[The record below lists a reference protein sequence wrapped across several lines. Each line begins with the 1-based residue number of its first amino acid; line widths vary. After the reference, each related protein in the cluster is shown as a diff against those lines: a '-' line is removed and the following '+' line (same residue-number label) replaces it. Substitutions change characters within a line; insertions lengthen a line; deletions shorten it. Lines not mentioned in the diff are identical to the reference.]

1 MPTEEYVMSQ
11 STENAQVTTQV
22 MAAAGV
28 SFALFSSV
36 ANMSSPQTFWMT
48 LKQFQLILLTLL
60 TSAYIPSKIVKFLSG
75 MKSSTCS
82 FSFIPFDKMPGID
95 KIIDWL
101 DIDLR
106 YGKLDHFGIESG
118 SAFVNVFSII

>member
-1 MPTEEYVMSQ
+1 MSQ
-11 STENAQVTTQV
+11 STENAQVATQV
-22 MAAAGV
+22 MVAVGL
-28 SFALFSSV
+28 SFALFSSI

-60 TSAYIPSKIVKFLSG
+60 TSAYIPRKIVKFLSG

-82 FSFIPFDKMPGID
+82 FSFIPFNKIPGID
-95 KIIDWL
+95 KMIDWL
-101 DIDLR
+101 DIDLG
-106 YGKLDHFGIESG
+106 YSKLDHFGIESG